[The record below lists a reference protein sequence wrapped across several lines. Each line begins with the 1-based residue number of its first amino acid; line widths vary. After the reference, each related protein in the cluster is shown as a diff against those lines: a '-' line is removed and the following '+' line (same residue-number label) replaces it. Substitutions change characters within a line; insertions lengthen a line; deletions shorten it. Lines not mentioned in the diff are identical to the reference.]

1 MAVIRP
7 YREGDA
13 EEIAA
18 LTLAAVRETALT
30 AYSPAQVAAW
40 SASYSVQRLMDGAAR
55 GDVILVAV
63 AADDQPLAYTVLEAD
78 GHLDMLYC
86 HPAHT
91 GKGLAVALLAA
102 AETEAR
108 GRGLTC
114 LFTEASE
121 LARPVFTRAGYVL
134 LNRRDFTIPVEGGE
148 VAIHNYAMEKRL
160 GSGAGRRGLFHV
172 KPAMTGQRQCN
183 DRATTRLAQRGEGPR
198 GGNRQHRQNNPGA
211 AIGAAAVPALLV
223 EPPLALP
230 VGPEHV
236 GALQPLESA
245 PAARAG
251 RCIGDGVGHADS
263 ARIEEIGGNPALGK
277 GPHRNNS
284 HVAPPG
290 PFVR

>member
-1 MAVIRP
+1 MAEIRP

-18 LTLAAVRETALT
+18 LTLAAIRETALG

-40 SASYSVQRLMDGAAR
+40 SARYSVQRLLDGAAR
-55 GDVILVAV
+55 GDVILVA
-63 AADDQPLAYTVLEAD
+63 AAAYDQPLAYTVLEAD

-121 LARPVFTRAGYVL
+121 LARPVFARAGYVL
-134 LNRRDFTIPVEGGE
+134 LNRRDFTIPGEGGE

-160 GSGAGRRGLFHV
+160 G
-172 KPAMTGQRQCN
+172 
-183 DRATTRLAQRGEGPR
+183 
-198 GGNRQHRQNNPGA
+198 
-211 AIGAAAVPALLV
+211 
-223 EPPLALP
+223 
-230 VGPEHV
+230 
-236 GALQPLESA
+236 
-245 PAARAG
+245 
-251 RCIGDGVGHADS
+251 
-263 ARIEEIGGNPALGK
+263 
-277 GPHRNNS
+277 
-284 HVAPPG
+284 
-290 PFVR
+290 